1 MCLEN
6 RKISDKSQQ
15 GSALVIAVFIIV
27 VMLLLVGALSKLL
40 TSSSESVSYEVLG
53 TRAFFAAQSGMEYGV
68 KLLYPFGEVDSVSS
82 IAVCTAMNPLS
93 IPSFGSAGLESCAV
107 LVNCEH
113 GTSGGTV
120 HFVLKST
127 GSCGDSASIQTSRTI
142 EMEVWQ

>member
-1 MCLEN
+1 MHPEYMN
-6 RKISDKSQQ
+6 KSTRLQQ

-68 KLLYPFGEVDSVSS
+68 KLLYPFGEVDSVVSVGACTGMAPLPLPDFTAVGLQSCSASVSCQSS
-82 IAVCTAMNPLS
+82 VSP
-93 IPSFGSAGLESCAV
+93 E
-107 LVNCEH
+107 
-113 GTSGGTV
+113 GTF
-120 HFVLKST
+120 HFLLRST
-127 GSCGDSASIQTSRTI
+127 GSCDGGAIQSSRTI